1 MTNPS
6 ANDPAIDREVREI
19 YRQLLQAWDKR
30 NARDY
35 ALLFA
40 ADGSIVGFDGSQ
52 VSGQNEIGAH
62 VTKVFSHHQTGRYT
76 SIVRSVSSLSPDVAM
91 LMAVSGMVPAG
102 KEELDPALNAIQS
115 LIAVRKR
122 DGWKIAL
129 FQNTP
134 AAWHGRPEDS
144 KQLTEDLRKA
154 LQPQPKA

>member
-1 MTNPS
+1 VTNPS

-76 SIVRSVSSLSPDVAM
+76 SIVRC
-91 LMAVSGMVPAG
+91 
-102 KEELDPALNAIQS
+102 
-115 LIAVRKR
+115 
-122 DGWKIAL
+122 
-129 FQNTP
+129 
-134 AAWHGRPEDS
+134 
-144 KQLTEDLRKA
+144 
-154 LQPQPKA
+154 

>member
-1 MTNPS
+1 VTNAAPNDS
-6 ANDPAIDREVREI
+6 ATDRDVREI

-35 ALLFA
+35 ALLFT
-40 ADGSIVGFDGSQ
+40 ADGYIVGFDGSQ

-76 SIVRSVSSLSPDVAM
+76 SIVRSVSSLTPDVAM
-91 LMAVSGMVPAG
+91 LTAVVGTVPAR
-102 KEELDPALNAIQS
+102 KEELEPALNAVQTM
-115 LIAVRKR
+115 IAVRKR

-134 AAWHGRPEDS
+134 AAWHGRPDDT
-144 KQLTEDLRKA
+144 KKLTEELRKA